1 MYIYKYLVVSISSD
15 YPTLWESRRRLPYEL
30 TIYLSMDEMEEIEK
44 MEEKEKIED
53 KNEME
58 KKEEIEEME
67 AKEKIENKKEMEKK

>member
-53 KNEME
+53 
-58 KKEEIEEME
+58 
-67 AKEKIENKKEMEKK
+67 